1 MDLPMKITVLKEAV
15 GGEKRVA
22 LVPETVAKLVKAG
35 FAVAVEPGAGAAAGF
50 TDAEYAAKGAEVGG
64 TAATLV
70 PAADVLLAVRAPSDA
85 VVGALR
91 SGTVV
96 IGMLAPFQN
105 AEVLKRL
112 ADRGAS
118 AFSLELLP
126 RITRAQSMDVLSS
139 QSSLAGYRCVIEA
152 AMRLPKIFAMMMT
165 AAGTLSPARVFILG
179 AGVAGLQAIATA
191 RRLGAVVEA
200 YDVRPAVKEEVQS
213 LGARF
218 VELPIET
225 KDLADSGGYA
235 KAQGEEFLKK
245 QRELMQKHVSQ
256 ADVVITT
263 ALIPGRK
270 APVLVTEEMVQAMKP
285 GTVLIDL
292 AAEQGG
298 NCPLS
303 RAGEDVI
310 VGGVTIVGM
319 KDVLSG
325 VAQHASIAYSRNLA
339 SFLASLAPKEPVVTI
354 DVADELVAA
363 TLVTHEG
370 RVRFGAAEGK

>member
-1 MDLPMKITVLKEAV
+1 MTIVVLKESA

-22 LVPETVAKLVKAG
+22 LVPETAAKLVKQG
-35 FAVAVEPGAGAAAGF
+35 FAVAVEPGAGERAGF
-50 TDAEYAAKGAEVGG
+50 TDAEYAAKGAAVGG
-64 TAATLV
+64 AASAL
-70 PAADVLLAVRAPSDA
+70 AARADVLLSVRPPDAASIAALKPGA
-85 VVGALR
+85 VV
-91 SGTVV
+91 V
-96 IGMLAPFQN
+96 GMLAPYQN
-105 AEVLKRL
+105 GPVLESL
-112 ADRGAS
+112 ASRKAS
-118 AFSLELLP
+118 SFSLELLP

-139 QSSLAGYRCVIEA
+139 QSSLAGYRCVLEA
-152 AMRLPKIFAMMMT
+152 AIRLPKIFAMMMT

-218 VELPIET
+218 VELPLET
-225 KDLADSGGYA
+225 TNLADSGGYA
-235 KAQGEEFLKK
+235 KAQGEEFLLK

-263 ALIPGRK
+263 ALIPGKK
-270 APVLVTEEMVQAMKP
+270 APVLVTEEMVKGMRP

-292 AAEQGG
+292 AAEMGG

-303 RAGEDVI
+303 KPGEDVT

-325 VAQHASIAYSRNLA
+325 VAQHASIAYSRNLHA
-339 SFLASLAPKEPVVTI
+339 FLQSLAPKEPAVRI
-354 DVADELVAA
+354 DTADELVAA

-370 RVRFGAAEGK
+370 RVLFGAAEGK

>member
-1 MDLPMKITVLKEAV
+1 MKIVVLKEAAA
-15 GGEKRVA
+15 GEKRVA
-22 LVPETVAKLVKAG
+22 LVPETVARLVKQG
-35 FAVAVEPGAGAAAGF
+35 FAVGVEPGAGSGAGF
-50 TDAEYAAKGAEVGG
+50 PDAEYAAKGAAVGG
-64 TAATLV
+64 AAPELLGS
-70 PAADVLLAVRAPSDA
+70 ADVLACVRPPAASALAALKP
-85 VVGALR
+85 GA
-91 SGTVV
+91 VV
-96 IGMLAPFQN
+96 IGMLAPYQN
-105 AEVLKRL
+105 AETLRAL
-112 ADRGAS
+112 AARNAS

-139 QSSLAGYRCVIEA
+139 QSSLAGYRCVLEA
-152 AMRLPKIFAMMMT
+152 AIRLPKIFAMMMT

-218 VELPIET
+218 VELPLET

-235 KAQGEEFLKK
+235 KAQGEDFLRK
-245 QRELMQKHVSQ
+245 QRELMMKHVSQ

-263 ALIPGRK
+263 ALIPGKK
-270 APVLVTEEMVQAMKP
+270 APVLVTEEMVAGMRP

-292 AAEQGG
+292 AAEMGG

-303 RAGEDVI
+303 KPGEDVV

-325 VAQHASIAYSRNLA
+325 VAQHASIAYARNILA
-339 SFLASLAPKEPVVTI
+339 FLQPLAPKDPTVVI
-354 DVADELVAA
+354 DRADELVAA

-370 RVRFGAAEGK
+370 RVLFGAAEGK